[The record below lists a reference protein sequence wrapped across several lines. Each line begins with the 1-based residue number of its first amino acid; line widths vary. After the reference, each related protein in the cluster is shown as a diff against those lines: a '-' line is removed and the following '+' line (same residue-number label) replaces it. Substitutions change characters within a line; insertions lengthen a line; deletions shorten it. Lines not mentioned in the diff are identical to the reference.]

1 MLTILQNHSSSSNM
15 SFLNYD
21 ISGLPKSCQS
31 TIQRTGRC
39 GCLACT
45 GAVAPT
51 LSSSSSSISES
62 IRALLSGSS
71 SSSSSSSNNN
81 NNNNNTSNT
90 SVNQSGDN
98 VLDASELHLLTI
110 LSGIDKL
117 RLERDVVEEASR
129 LASSEPTD
137 GGARRA
143 MRKAPCSSN
152 EDGVDPGMM
161 EDDDLQILREIR
173 EVVEVV
179 LERRRLMPV
188 SQIRKWTKSRWEM
201 DGKRGEKAV
210 TAWGRVQ
217 KRLHL
222 LGESGK
228 RRCWRAVGKVGRERR

>member
-1 MLTILQNHSSSSNM
+1 M

-39 GCLACT
+39 DCLTCT

-51 LSSSSSSISES
+51 PSSSSSSISKT

-71 SSSSSSSNNN
+71 SSSSSSS
-81 NNNNNTSNT
+81 NNTSNT

-137 GGARRA
+137 GGARRV

-188 SQIRKWTKSRWEM
+188 SQIRKWTESRWEM